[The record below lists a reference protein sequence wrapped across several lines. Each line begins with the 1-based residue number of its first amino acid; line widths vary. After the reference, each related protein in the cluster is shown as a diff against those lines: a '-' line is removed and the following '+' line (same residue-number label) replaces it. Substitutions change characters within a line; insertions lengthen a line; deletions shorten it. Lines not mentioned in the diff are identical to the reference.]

1 MALTRGL
8 GTHSAISAVLR
19 PRSAVVIG
27 ASAKRRG
34 SGNFAL
40 SNLLSSPRRPEV
52 FVVHQTAAAV
62 DGVATTPSID
72 LLPEQLDVALVSI
85 PGPALLPVLTNLDR
99 KGCRAAV
106 VPASGLD
113 PEQLDALERFAASSD
128 MALHGPNCM
137 GLINV
142 TSDVSC
148 WFYEDTLTQQR
159 KGTVSLVSQSGSAA
173 FMSRALE
180 GVGLSKIISTGN
192 ELGLTTGDYLCRG
205 SRPMRTP
212 QTIGL
217 VIESLRDVP
226 GFVEA
231 VRHART
237 AGKRVVAL
245 KVGRTEQG
253 TAATLAHTGALA
265 GADAGYVSLFRRLD
279 IPLVSD
285 YDELAVSLQ
294 VLATP
299 RMPTSQGNRVAVV
312 TDSGGEAGLA
322 ADPDSPP

>member
-1 MALTRGL
+1 MLT
-8 GTHSAISAVLR
+8 
-19 PRSAVVIG
+19 
-27 ASAKRRG
+27 
-34 SGNFAL
+34 
-40 SNLLSSPRRPEV
+40 
-52 FVVHQTAAAV
+52 
-62 DGVATTPSID
+62 D
-72 LLPEQLDVALVSI
+72 
-85 PGPALLPVLTNLDR
+85 LDR
-99 KGCRAAV
+99 KGCRVAV

-113 PEQLDALERFAASSD
+113 PEQLDALERFAVSSD

-173 FMSRALE
+173 FLSRALE

-192 ELGLTTGDYLCRG
+192 ELGLTTGDYL
-205 SRPMRTP
+205 SWLATDDDTT
-212 QTIGL
+212 TIGL
-217 VIESLRDVP
+217 VIESLRDIP
-226 GFVEA
+226 RFVEA

-265 GADAGYVSLFRRLD
+265 GGGCGLRLPVPSPGH
-279 IPLVSD
+279 PLGV
-285 YDELAVSLQ
+285 
-294 VLATP
+294 
-299 RMPTSQGNRVAVV
+299 
-312 TDSGGEAGLA
+312 
-322 ADPDSPP
+322 